1 MAIPTNC
8 KQPVACFLVFLILL
22 PSCSISIL
30 ISSYPSGA
38 NVFTNG
44 EYIGE
49 TPARHWD
56 AEPSGSL
63 LDVRIEKDGYGDL
76 TAEIEKKGRL
86 NLRALMFCWM
96 LFPLGWL
103 EKYPPSFYGHL
114 QPVSEDYSPLRVE
127 VQTKEALGS
136 NIFVVALENTPC
148 HGSSNTTVL
157 EASLAIRLMEKFRV
171 LERQALEV
179 VSLEQHRN
187 MTGLHDESSI
197 VDAGKLSGAKGV
209 VLVSQL
215 CDQKATLTS
224 LRFVDCES
232 GALHWAVLAE
242 NHNMEDIIRE
252 LFHHLGS

>member
-1 MAIPTNC
+1 MIIPTNRW
-8 KQPVACFLVFLILL
+8 QPVVCLLVFLILL
-22 PSCSISIL
+22 PSCSTSIL

-38 NVFTNG
+38 NVFANG

-49 TPARHWD
+49 TPVRHWD

-63 LDVRIEKDGYGDL
+63 LDVRIEKDGYEDL
-76 TAEIEKKGRL
+76 TANIEKTGRI
-86 NLRALMFCWM
+86 NFGALMFCWL

-103 EKYPPSFYGHL
+103 EKYPSSFYGHL
-114 QPVSEDYSPLRVE
+114 RPVSEGYSPLRVE
-127 VQTKEALGS
+127 IQTREDLGS

-157 EASLAIRLMEKFRV
+157 EAALGIRLMEKFRV
-171 LERQALEV
+171 LERQALHV
-179 VSLEQHRN
+179 VSSEQQRSL
-187 MTGLHDESSI
+187 TGLHDESSI

-224 LRFVDCES
+224 LRYVDCES

-242 NHNMEDIIRE
+242 NQNMDDIIRE

>member
-1 MAIPTNC
+1 MTILTYRN
-8 KQPVACFLVFLILL
+8 QPVACLLVLLILL
-22 PSCSISIL
+22 PSCSSGIL

-49 TPARHWD
+49 TPVRHRD

-63 LDVRIEKDGYGDL
+63 LDVRIEKDGYEDL
-76 TAEIEKKGRL
+76 TADIEKAGRI
-86 NLRALMFCWM
+86 NFSALMFCWL
-96 LFPLGWL
+96 LFPMAYL

-114 QPVSEDYSPLRVE
+114 QPVSGEYSPLRVE
-127 VQTKEALGS
+127 VQTREALGS

-171 LERQALEV
+171 LERQALDV

-197 VDAGKLSGAKGV
+197 VDAGKLSGANGV
-209 VLVSQL
+209 VLISQL
-215 CDQKATLTS
+215 CDQNATLTS

-242 NHNMEDIIRE
+242 NQNMEDVIRE

>member
-1 MAIPTNC
+1 MTIPTNR
-8 KQPVACFLVFLILL
+8 KQLVVCLLVFLILL
-22 PSCSISIL
+22 PSCSTSIL

-38 NVFTNG
+38 NVFANG

-49 TPARHWD
+49 TPVRHWD

-63 LDVRIEKDGYGDL
+63 LDVRIEKDGYEDL
-76 TAEIEKKGRL
+76 TANIEKTGRI
-86 NLRALMFCWM
+86 NFGALMFCWL

-103 EKYPPSFYGHL
+103 EKYPSSFYGHL
-114 QPVSEDYSPLRVE
+114 RPVSEGYSPLRVE
-127 VQTKEALGS
+127 IQTREDLGS

-157 EASLAIRLMEKFRV
+157 EAALGIRLMEKFRV
-171 LERQALEV
+171 LERQALHV
-179 VSLEQHRN
+179 VSSEQQRSL
-187 MTGLHDESSI
+187 TGLHDESSI

-224 LRFVDCES
+224 LRYVDCES

-242 NHNMEDIIRE
+242 NQNMDDIIRE